1 MASVA
6 VDVSR
11 VLRQCGQYVR
21 WGNSARAFHHIDNYA
36 HERLAILSS
45 RNTASGPQLETPRSA
60 VVRAS
65 RALPPHRNG
74 AVRDTCACLAVNGV
88 GKPCTGEPHARF
100 DGGPLAKQ
108 QLWRVG
114 TMHPP
119 GNRWD

>member
-45 RNTASGPQLETPRSA
+45 RNTASGAATGDATIGSGSSVSGSTASPERCGTGHLRMPRGERCRKA
-60 VVRAS
+60 VYGR
-65 RALPPHRNG
+65 
-74 AVRDTCACLAVNGV
+74 TACTV
-88 GKPCTGEPHARF
+88 
-100 DGGPLAKQ
+100 
-108 QLWRVG
+108 
-114 TMHPP
+114 
-119 GNRWD
+119 